1 MELKGEARE
10 QAKRD
15 LDVLLSV
22 LPISIRERIEALGNE
37 IDLLE
42 VVMDLGRRPTARYT
56 TGEVTLREEE
66 VTAAEI
72 DAVVNSIGEFDD
84 DNRAGMARTLHRIS
98 AIRNRRG
105 RSSGSRLAL
114 AARCTARSTS
124 WPIC

>member
-98 AIRNRRG
+98 AIRNR
-105 RSSGSRLAL
+105 
-114 AARCTARSTS
+114 
-124 WPIC
+124 